1 MIGKK
6 QTKRIE
12 MRLGDLVSIITKY
25 TGIKW
30 LTDLIVIKLLGFES
44 CGCEDRKNKLNKIT
58 ITRDGIK
65 SNDQRGL
72 P

>member
-1 MIGKK
+1 MTNKE
-6 QTKRIE
+6 QTKSPV

-44 CGCEDRKNKLNKIT
+44 CGCDDRKNKLNKIT
-58 ITRDGIK
+58 ITRDGIRN
-65 SNDQRGL
+65 ND
-72 P
+72 

>member
-44 CGCEDRKNKLNKIT
+44 CGCEERKNKLNKIT

-65 SNDQRGL
+65 SND
-72 P
+72 

>member
-1 MIGKK
+1 
-6 QTKRIE
+6 

-44 CGCEDRKNKLNKIT
+44 CGCEERKNKLNKIT

-65 SNDQRGL
+65 SND
-72 P
+72 